1 MSRAHLDK
9 KPADVAGMFDDVA
22 PRYDLT
28 NTFMTG
34 GMETLWRRSVRRALN
49 ARPGDKVLDIAAGTG
64 TSSAALA
71 DIGVDVVPADFSMG
85 MLVEGRKR
93 RPDLPF
99 TAADAMAL
107 PFADNS
113 FDAVTISYGI
123 RNVYD
128 PSVALSEFHRVTKP
142 GGVCVIAEFSRPV
155 VPVFSQ
161 VYGWYV
167 GKGLPAVAARV
178 SSDPESYHYLAESI
192 AEWPAQQEFADM
204 ITAAGWKDV
213 TWKNLTG
220 GIVAVH
226 RGVKRADA

>member
-1 MSRAHLDK
+1 MTRANLDK
-9 KPADVAGMFDDVA
+9 QPTDVARMFDDVA

-34 GMETLWRRSVRRALN
+34 GMETLWRRSVRAAIN
-49 ARPGDKVLDIAAGTG
+49 ARPGDRVLDIAAGTG

-71 DIGVDVVPADFSMG
+71 DRGIDVVPADFSLG
-85 MLVEGRKR
+85 MLKEGRRR

-123 RNVYD
+123 RNVSD
-128 PSVALSEFHRVTKP
+128 PAVALREFYRVTKP
-142 GGVCVIAEFSRPV
+142 GGVCVVAEFSDPV
-155 VPVFSQ
+155 VPGFKQ
-161 VYGWYV
+161 LYRWYL
-167 GKGLPAVAARV
+167 GKGLPAVASTV
-178 SSDPESYHYLAESI
+178 SSDPESYHYLSESI
-192 AEWPAQQEFADM
+192 MAWPAQEAFAA
-204 ITAAGWKDV
+204 IIAGAGWKDV
-213 TWKNLTG
+213 TWINLTG

-226 RGVKRADA
+226 RGVKRAA